1 MKLFVSDYTQNPQ
14 NVFYKTAAEIKGLE
28 ELKRAAARDHIAV
41 EMKDGHREKNGFIAA
56 DCIMLDLDNTHSE
69 DPAEWKTIG
78 DVADAFPAV
87 ACYYIQS
94 RNYMKIKKKTAKNG
108 ETTYYEAREKY
119 HFYFPLS
126 RTYTSY
132 EEYERLMLTAAG
144 LFPFFDLGAAKPA
157 QFFYG
162 VPKPAGDVIDGSMAL
177 DQYIA
182 QQPASAVCEAVN
194 AFTDKMRRGIYK
206 SNPDITKAVRRL
218 FNYFGL
224 SAPLEQPKEQPGG
237 RATDFEEYTRRYAS
251 QEALEIARAEQQR
264 SVNWF
269 TEFAQNHEIEIRR
282 TYTISGPDH
291 PEGLCFCVYWPW
303 EAEHSMNGADNEAV
317 VIIDLGGR
325 LSFLCR
331 HSHGGMYS
339 WKDYRA
345 YYENRD
351 QDRLIAGWNQYAQ
364 QAAQSAPQTVSA
376 AAGGESPAGTA
387 QSPQNGAQAPTMEA
401 GALPGLLTYSD
412 AVSIFEAAD
421 DSTIELKSFPT
432 FSKTAKIKRHDSV
445 VIAADTGVGK
455 SSLAINFLNDLN
467 ADYPCIYLNL
477 EMDAIDVLRRLAAIH
492 SGIEIDRIEGYKT
505 DEKTAAAVNITL
517 QAITGRKPLQ
527 VIQGAY
533 MLETI
538 EDIVSKST
546 EGRAEPT
553 MVFID
558 HSLLVDTKSSTGG
571 RYDRF
576 TQISEGLRKMAL
588 RYNIVLFVL
597 LQQNRAGKADE
608 NERPKN
614 SSLKESGSWENDAT
628 QICFLWYDPDV
639 RRKKLLL
646 TKNRHGSGG
655 EFPLNY
661 WQKTQTYTEA
671 AEGTPGAPPAG
682 STAPRK
688 PSKRERQQQKL
699 ISAYNDAYIATFG
712 QPTIRAMAEA
722 ADVTTSTI
730 KSWIKEYGG
739 CMVDGKPIDPAGIDA
754 VVEYT
759 DFVKLTP
766 AENSENPFEKTEQ
779 GKPTAG
785 QMKIERY

>member
-1 MKLFVSDYTQNPQ
+1 
-14 NVFYKTAAEIKGLE
+14 
-28 ELKRAAARDHIAV
+28 
-41 EMKDGHREKNGFIAA
+41 
-56 DCIMLDLDNTHSE
+56 
-69 DPAEWKTIG
+69 
-78 DVADAFPAV
+78 
-87 ACYYIQS
+87 
-94 RNYMKIKKKTAKNG
+94 
-108 ETTYYEAREKY
+108 
-119 HFYFPLS
+119 
-126 RTYTSY
+126 
-132 EEYERLMLTAAG
+132 
-144 LFPFFDLGAAKPA
+144 
-157 QFFYG
+157 
-162 VPKPAGDVIDGSMAL
+162 
-177 DQYIA
+177 
-182 QQPASAVCEAVN
+182 
-194 AFTDKMRRGIYK
+194 
-206 SNPDITKAVRRL
+206 
-218 FNYFGL
+218 
-224 SAPLEQPKEQPGG
+224 
-237 RATDFEEYTRRYAS
+237 
-251 QEALEIARAEQQR
+251 
-264 SVNWF
+264 
-269 TEFAQNHEIEIRR
+269 
-282 TYTISGPDH
+282 
-291 PEGLCFCVYWPW
+291 
-303 EAEHSMNGADNEAV
+303 MNGADNEAV

-351 QDRLIAGWNQYAQ
+351 QDRLIVGWNQYTQ

-376 AAGGESPAGTA
+376 AAGGENPAGTA
-387 QSPQNGAQAPTMEA
+387 KSPQNGAQAPTMEA
-401 GALPGLLTYSD
+401 GTLPGLLTYSD
-412 AVSIFEAAD
+412 AVSIFKAAD

-538 EDIVSKST
+538 EDIVSRST

-655 EFPLNY
+655 EFALNY

-671 AEGTPGAPPAG
+671 AEGAAAG
-682 STAPRK
+682 SPAPRK
-688 PSKRERQQQKL
+688 PSKRDRQKMKL

-712 QPTIRAMAEA
+712 QPTLQAIADA
-722 ADVTTSTI
+722 AGVTTSTI
-730 KSWIKEYGG
+730 KTWIKEYGG
-739 CMVDGKPIDPAGIDA
+739 FMIDGKPVDPAGIDV
-754 VVEYT
+754 VVEQQ
-759 DFVKLTP
+759 FVKLTP
-766 AENSENPFEKTEQ
+766 ADDSENPFEGSEQ
-779 GKPTAG
+779 AG
-785 QMKIERY
+785 PAAGKIERY

>member
-1 MKLFVSDYTQNPQ
+1 MKLNREEARQQIRSSWQQFYPADRKGKGIICPLCNSGSGSKGTGITENPQ
-14 NVFYKTAAEIKGLE
+14 KPGQLKCWNCGFTGDVLDLIQQETGADYNTALQDAAAELGIE
-28 ELKRAAARDHIAV
+28 IEPYRASAAAD
-41 EMKDGHREKNGFIAA
+41 FA
-56 DCIMLDLDNTHSE
+56 DTE
-69 DPAEWKTIG
+69 D
-78 DVADAFPAV
+78 
-87 ACYYIQS
+87 
-94 RNYMKIKKKTAKNG
+94 
-108 ETTYYEAREKY
+108 
-119 HFYFPLS
+119 
-126 RTYTSY
+126 
-132 EEYERLMLTAAG
+132 
-144 LFPFFDLGAAKPA
+144 A
-157 QFFYG
+157 QG
-162 VPKPAGDVIDGSMAL
+162 
-177 DQYIA
+177 
-182 QQPASAVCEAVN
+182 
-194 AFTDKMRRGIYK
+194 
-206 SNPDITKAVRRL
+206 
-218 FNYFGL
+218 
-224 SAPLEQPKEQPGG
+224 
-237 RATDFEEYTRRYAS
+237 
-251 QEALEIARAEQQR
+251 
-264 SVNWF
+264 
-269 TEFAQNHEIEIRR
+269 
-282 TYTISGPDH
+282 
-291 PEGLCFCVYWPW
+291 
-303 EAEHSMNGADNEAV
+303 
-317 VIIDLGGR
+317 
-325 LSFLCR
+325 
-331 HSHGGMYS
+331 
-339 WKDYRA
+339 
-345 YYENRD
+345 
-351 QDRLIAGWNQYAQ
+351 
-364 QAAQSAPQTVSA
+364 APQSVSA
-376 AAGGESPAGTA
+376 AAGGEKHADTLKSPETGAQTPTAAAVEDFTAYYKKCAAQLEDPAALSYLQARGISPATA
-387 QSPQNGAQAPTMEA
+387 SRFLIGYDPAWISPTVIKRRRAEGDSWTPPATARIIMPVSKNHYVARAISPDVKDDFKKMNETGGGSSGIFNSRALYGDQEAVFVVEGIFDALSVIETGSAAVALNSTSNAHQFIKLLEQQPTTTTIIICLDNDDSGRRAAETIRDGLNRLNIDHITADISGDYKDPNEA
-401 GALPGLLTYSD
+401 LTGDRAAFEAAIKDAEKRAETGDLPGLLTYSD

-492 SGIEIDRIEGYKT
+492 SGIEIDRIEGYKN

-546 EGRAEPT
+546 EGRADPT

-655 EFPLNY
+655 EFALNY

-688 PSKRERQQQKL
+688 PSKRERQKQKL
-699 ISAYNDAYIATFG
+699 ITAYNDAYIATFG

-739 CMVDGKPIDPAGIDA
+739 CMVDGKPVDPAGIDA

-766 AENSENPFEKTEQ
+766 AENSENPFEGSEQ
-779 GKPTAG
+779 AGPAAFAGKK
-785 QMKIERY
+785 M